1 MRTLDGLRMN
11 SAYNVAAS
19 TRYQVNQVMVQEIV
33 LDTSA
38 ASVETES
45 SGMNMN
51 VVPKD
56 GGNLFSA
63 TFTAEGTNNK
73 FQTKDNISDELR
85 SARPDDRRQ
94 DSEDLR
100 PRRSASA
107 GRS

>member
-1 MRTLDGLRMN
+1 MRTIDGMRMS

-19 TRYQVNQVMVQEIV
+19 TRNQVNQVMVQEIV

-56 GGNLFSA
+56 GGTEPAPRSPSRAPEARSRAVTISA
-63 TFTAEGTNNK
+63 T
-73 FQTKDNISDELR
+73 S
-85 SARPDDRRQ
+85 
-94 DSEDLR
+94 
-100 PRRSASA
+100 
-107 GRS
+107 